1 MVQFDNEA
9 RQIKIKIVYYG
20 PAVGGKTTSL
30 RHIHRII
37 DPERRTKLYSLN
49 TADDRTLFFD
59 LLSLNLGRIRGYQL
73 TLQLYTVPGQVQ
85 YDATRRTVLAGADGI
100 VFVADSQIDQRQPN
114 LDSLANLHE
123 NMAANGLDTGKTP
136 LVFQFNKRDLS
147 PIQTLEEME
156 EALNSERR
164 PSFPAVATSG
174 DGVLDVFTKI
184 GEETL
189 VAVADKLGIGT
200 NPEAIDRLQKQMH
213 RAMQPFLGGDAS
225 PEQPSDVEVTLPEH
239 EGDASEP
246 LSNEVLVAEAVRA
259 NLAMADVNVRLDS
272 VRRQL
277 EQKVRVM
284 DSISAY
290 GRAVSNERD
299 PATVLRL
306 LITNAIRLLQVQG
319 ASVLIVQSA
328 GKLRDA
334 VVHGFKQDPFAA
346 AFAAGESA
354 AADLLE
360 VQSPRIVSLHNDEG
374 MGSGLHEALRGSGFV
389 SAVVVPLLTQDR
401 PVGLLTAYGDE
412 ERAELDENDLQ
423 VATVLASTAAMGYS
437 NAIAWRQMQ
446 DFNRGLETQVTE
458 RTSELQNAYRE
469 LAALDEMKNEFV
481 NRLSLEFRTPVTS
494 LFTAAKIFK
503 REEHIPPEK
512 SQRLT
517 TVIYDEAEKLLE
529 MITSIFQASVL
540 MAGVRKLEKSPVPAQ
555 ELIREAIAP
564 LRDLANDRK
573 VSLQVLIPSGLKTIS
588 CDPESTCAALR
599 AIVRNAIEFSSNGSE
614 VKLEVR
620 RVVRG
625 SDPWLQLRVSDTGVG
640 IPKADLPHVSEAFWQ
655 GDDSS
660 AGKRYGIGLGLA
672 IAKRA
677 IENNG
682 GALSIR
688 SVVEEGTEA
697 VLSLPQ

>member
-30 RHIHRII
+30 RHIHRVI
-37 DPERRTKLYSLN
+37 DPQRRTKLYSLN

-114 LDSLANLHE
+114 LDSLENLRQ
-123 NMAANGLDTGKTP
+123 NMGANGLDPNKTP

-156 EALNSERR
+156 EALNSEGR
-164 PSFPAVATSG
+164 PSFPAIATAG
-174 DGVLDVFTKI
+174 DGVLEAFTKI

-189 VAVADKLGIGT
+189 AAVADKLGIGT
-200 NPEAIDRLQKQMH
+200 TPEAIDRLQRQMH
-213 RAMQPFLGGDAS
+213 RAMQPFLTADPSSA
-225 PEQPSDVEVTLPEH
+225 EPSDVEVTLPEH
-239 EGDASEP
+239 EGDASEA
-246 LSNEVLVAEAVRA
+246 LSNDVLVAEAVRA
-259 NLAMADVNVRLDS
+259 NLAMTDVNARLDS

-277 EQKVRVM
+277 EQKIRVM

-319 ASVLIVQSA
+319 ASVLIVQGS

-334 VVHGFKQDPFAA
+334 VVHGFKSDPFAA
-346 AFAAGESA
+346 AFAGGEPA

-374 MGSGLHEALRGSGFV
+374 MGSGLHEALLGTGFV
-389 SAVVVPLLTQDR
+389 SAVVVPLLTQDK

-423 VATVLASTAAMGYS
+423 VATVLASTAAMGYA

-446 DFNRGLETQVTE
+446 DFNRGLEAQVAE
-458 RTSELQNAYRE
+458 RAGELQNAYRE
-469 LAALDEMKNEFV
+469 LAALDEMKNEFI

-494 LFTAAKIFK
+494 LFTAAKILK
-503 REEHIPPEK
+503 REENVPIPK
-512 SQRLT
+512 KASRLT
-517 TVIYDEAEKLLE
+517 TIIYDEAEKLLE

-540 MAGVRKLEKSPVPAQ
+540 MAGA
-555 ELIREAIAP
+555 REAGKEP
-564 LRDLANDRK
+564 GPGTGTHPRGDR
-573 VSLQVLIPSGLKTIS
+573 PF
-588 CDPESTCAALR
+588 A
-599 AIVRNAIEFSSNGSE
+599 GS
-614 VKLEVR
+614 
-620 RVVRG
+620 
-625 SDPWLQLRVSDTGVG
+625 
-640 IPKADLPHVSEAFWQ
+640 
-655 GDDSS
+655 
-660 AGKRYGIGLGLA
+660 GKRPQDQSPGAHTQRPPDHHLRPRKHLCCTPCRDS
-672 IAKRA
+672 KRHR
-677 IENNG
+677 IQ
-682 GALSIR
+682 R
-688 SVVEEGTEA
+688 
-697 VLSLPQ
+697 